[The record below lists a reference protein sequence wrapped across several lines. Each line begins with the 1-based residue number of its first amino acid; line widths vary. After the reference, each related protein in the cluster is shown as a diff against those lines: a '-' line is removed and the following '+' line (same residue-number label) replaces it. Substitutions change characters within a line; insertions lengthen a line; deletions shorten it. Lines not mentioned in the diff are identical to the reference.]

1 MDKFIELDL
10 QGKLQYI
17 KATLINKNNFN
28 LYQLYYN
35 SLLEKDIFLENE
47 IFEINQNFKE
57 KLRTDGEYKF
67 LIALENVGFF
77 NE

>member
-35 SLLEKDIFLENE
+35 SLLEKDIFLKNE

-57 KLRTDGEYKF
+57 KLRTDGEYEF